1 MLQLQNISKSFSG
14 VQALKNISIEFEQG
28 SVHAICG
35 ENGAGKSTLM
45 NIISGNLQPDEGAI
59 IWKKQGVAIDSIAKA
74 QQMGIGIVHQERSLV
89 DSLTVAEN
97 IFPVNA
103 PKNRWGLI
111 DFKKLF
117 RQTEELLAT
126 LQLKNIA
133 PRTLVA
139 KLSTA
144 QKQMVEIAKA
154 LASSPSLL
162 ILDEPT
168 ASITLTEIE
177 TLFQLV
183 QKLKTEGVAVIYIS
197 HRMAEIKEVA
207 DTVSVLKD
215 GRHQGSF
222 DAKQIPLPKL
232 LQLMVGRE
240 LLQQSYISYAED
252 EVVLKLENLSGKG
265 FRNINLSL
273 RKGEVLGLAGLLG
286 SGRTELALSL
296 FGELKI
302 TDGKVFRDG
311 KKIKLGNTG
320 EAIQNGIAYVPDERK
335 SLGLFLEKT
344 VADNIA
350 STQLKSGFYRENVIR
365 RMSEKLKS
373 QFDIRTPS
381 IKQLVRKLSG
391 GNQQKIVLAKWLL
404 TDPEILLVNEPT
416 HGVDVGAKAEIYKL
430 FNDLTEKGKSILLI
444 SSELPELLL
453 LSDRIAVLY
462 NGELKGILP
471 RSDAT
476 EEKIAAMA
484 SGL

>member
-59 IWKKQGVAIDSIAKA
+59 IWKKQGVAIDSVAKA

-111 DFKKLF
+111 DYKKLF
-117 RQTEELLAT
+117 QQTEELLAT

-133 PRTLVA
+133 PRTLVT
-139 KLSTA
+139 KLSAA

-168 ASITLTEIE
+168 ASITHTEIE
-177 TLFQLV
+177 TLFHLV
-183 QKLKTEGVAVIYIS
+183 RKLKTEDVAVIYIS
-197 HRMAEIKEVA
+197 HHMAEIKEVA
-207 DTVSVLKD
+207 DTVSILKD
-215 GRHQGSF
+215 GQHQGSF
-222 DAKQIPLPKL
+222 DANQIPLPQL

-302 TDGKVFRDG
+302 TGGKIFRDG
-311 KKIKLGNTG
+311 KEIKLRSAG

-365 RMSEKLKS
+365 RMSEKLKYK
-373 QFDIRTPS
+373 FDIRTPS

-430 FNDLTEKGKSILLI
+430 FNELTEKGKSILLI
-444 SSELPELLL
+444 SSELPELML